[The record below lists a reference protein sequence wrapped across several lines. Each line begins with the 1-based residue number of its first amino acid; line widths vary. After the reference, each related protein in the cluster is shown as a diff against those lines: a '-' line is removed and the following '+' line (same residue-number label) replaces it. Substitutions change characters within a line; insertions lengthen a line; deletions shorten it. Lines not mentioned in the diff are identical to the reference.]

1 MKRVRYPAPGG
12 TNERLTAG
20 ADDGQGPGAHGAFGG
35 RSRGYEGYRTARR
48 TEGTWGR
55 CSASRPVSRSEP
67 PHSPAAPGLVT
78 LVAVGASSITAN
90 VLNFLASQ
98 RSLLTIAAVLSS
110 LYPGVTVAM
119 GALLLHELPDRGQPW
134 GLLLGAVAVTAVVL
148 A

>member
-1 MKRVRYPAPGG
+1 MG
-12 TNERLTAG
+12 TLALYLGYGHGQLAVAG
-20 ADDGQGPGAHGAFGG
+20 PLFAVGAAAF
-35 RSRGYEGYRTARR
+35 
-48 TEGTWGR
+48 
-55 CSASRPVSRSEP
+55 
-67 PHSPAAPGLVT
+67 PAAPGLVT
-78 LVAVGASSITAN
+78 LVAAGASSITAN

-110 LYPGVTVAM
+110 LCPGVTVAM